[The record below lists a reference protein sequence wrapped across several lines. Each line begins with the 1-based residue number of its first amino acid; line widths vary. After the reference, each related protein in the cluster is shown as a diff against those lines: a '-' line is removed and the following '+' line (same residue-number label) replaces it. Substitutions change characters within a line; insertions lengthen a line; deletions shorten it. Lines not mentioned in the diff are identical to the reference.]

1 MAQHKESDFVVPV
14 LKTIYACQSDCTTEF
29 IKRNVHTHIE
39 LTEEDMMPY
48 PSRNKEEP
56 RYYQVIGNLISHRN
70 ALLFAYADFIP
81 VMNSDG
87 KTSSIKKFVL
97 NENGKK
103 YVQSLLSDNEISSPD
118 DKIEEPIDLETPI
131 TAEETCANE
140 FTIIDPFDAKIM
152 EYAQKHGLDKRP
164 PTDSKI
170 ACTVI
175 ELSGYK
181 CEYATSIGKK
191 HSLFIGKNKNPFMEG
206 HHLVPMK
213 ASKDFFPLN
222 LDRPSNIASICPGCH
237 ALLHHATK
245 DEKKIVLKVLYD
257 NHIEQLNNDGIYI
270 SFEKLLEKYYWFRKV
285 MLC

>member
-1 MAQHKESDFVVPV
+1 MSQHKESDFVIPV
-14 LKTIYACQSDCTTEF
+14 LKTINASQTDCTTEY
-29 IKRNVHTHIE
+29 IKRNVYAYIE
-39 LTEEDMMPY
+39 LTEEDMLPY
-48 PSRNKEEP
+48 PSRNKDEP

-70 ALLFAYADFIP
+70 PTLFKYANFVP
-81 VMNSDG
+81 VINPDG

-97 NENGKK
+97 NEDGKK
-103 YVQSLLSDNEISSPD
+103 YIRDLLLDNEELRVEGSTSYSDNGEESAFEASY
-118 DKIEEPIDLETPI
+118 IEQ
-131 TAEETCANE
+131 ETCADD
-140 FTIIDPFDAKIM
+140 FTIIDPFDSKIM

-181 CEYATSIGKK
+181 CEYATSIGKR
-191 HSLFIGKNKNPFMEG
+191 HRLFIGKNKNPFMEG

-213 ASKDFFPLN
+213 AAKDFFPLN

-245 DEKKIVLKVLYD
+245 DEKRIVLKVLYD

-270 SFEKLLEKYYWFRKV
+270 SFEKLLEKYY
-285 MLC
+285 